1 MGNVINFPIS
11 LDSDICRELIVDCAR
26 YSEGLLTEKEVK
38 KKHRFDD
45 ATWERLGQDD
55 ALVEAIEAEKLRRV
69 RSGLAKRELAQKHV
83 VKAPDVLNTIMLDPA
98 ASPKHRIDSAKV
110 LDQFAANGPE
120 AAPAADRF
128 VITINLGS
136 DVLHF
141 DKSIAVNPNDVDPFN
156 DVGATPQGLLPML
169 AANKREDDG
178 SGEPI

>member
-45 ATWERLGQDD
+45 ATWDRLGQDD
-55 ALVEAIEAEKLRRV
+55 ALVEAIEAEKLRRI

-120 AAPAADRF
+120 ATPAADRF

-141 DKSIAVNPNDVDPFN
+141 DKPLAIGPDPDPPDEVDTTMLPIIA
-156 DVGATPQGLLPML
+156 A
-169 AANKREDDG
+169 KKKDDG
-178 SGEPI
+178 DGEPI

>member
-1 MGNVINFPIS
+1 MDDPTS
-11 LDSDICRELIVDCAR
+11 LIENHEFITDCAR
-26 YSEGLLTEKEVK
+26 YAEGLLSEKDVK
-38 KKHRFDD
+38 KRHHFDD
-45 ATWERLGQDD
+45 NTWESLGNNEK
-55 ALVEAIEAEKLRRV
+55 LIEAIEAEKLRRV

-141 DKSIAVNPNDVDPFN
+141 DKSIAIGPDPDPPNEVDT
-156 DVGATPQGLLPML
+156 VPQELV
-169 AANKREDDG
+169 
-178 SGEPI
+178 SFIT

>member
-1 MGNVINFPIS
+1 MDDPTS
-11 LDSDICRELIVDCAR
+11 LIEDHEFITDCAR
-26 YSEGLLTEKEVK
+26 YAEGLLSEKEVK

-45 ATWERLGQDD
+45 ATWQRLGQDD

-69 RSGLAKRELAQKHV
+69 RLGLAKRELAQKHV
-83 VKAPDVLNTIMLDPA
+83 VKAPDVLNTIMLDAA
-98 ASPKHRIDSAKV
+98 ASPKYRIHSAKV

-141 DKSIAVNPNDVDPFN
+141 DKPIASGPDPDPPNQIDTAPQQLIPFITSKKK
-156 DVGATPQGLLPML
+156 GG
-169 AANKREDDG
+169 DDG
-178 SGEPI
+178 QPL

>member
-1 MGNVINFPIS
+1 MDDPTS
-11 LDSDICRELIVDCAR
+11 LIEDSEFITDCAR
-26 YSEGLLTEKEVK
+26 YAEGLLSETDVK
-38 KKHRFDD
+38 KRHHFDD
-45 ATWERLGQDD
+45 ATWERLGEND

-141 DKSIAVNPNDVDPFN
+141 DKPIAISPDPDPPNEVD
-156 DVGATPQGLLPML
+156 TTMLPII
-169 AANKREDDG
+169 AAKKKDDG
-178 SGEPI
+178 DGEPI